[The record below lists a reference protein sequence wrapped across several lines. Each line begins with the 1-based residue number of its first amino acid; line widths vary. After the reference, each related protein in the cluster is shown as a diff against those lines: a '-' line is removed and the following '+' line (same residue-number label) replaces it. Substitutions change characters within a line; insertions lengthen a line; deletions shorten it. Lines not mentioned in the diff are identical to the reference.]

1 MSKSMRLRVSEVRA
15 CFNLIGECRELWD
28 NPPAWRLHLL
38 RGMTELTGLAVGHY
52 AEVDATSFG
61 GPVRFFAAVDY
72 GWRDEAA
79 RDYYIR
85 YTADITGAYTAPMPG
100 IDILARRVAETGRA
114 IAYRSELCSDSQW
127 YGCAAVNEY
136 RRPAFNNDYILSF
149 VQGKNNLCTHIG
161 VHQDT
166 SQRAPTLHA
175 KRLVSLVHEQIA
187 PMVETVLATE
197 REHSREGL
205 SSRLQQVLD
214 QLLQGDG
221 EKQIARN
228 LNLSRPTVHEY
239 IGKIYRHFAVNSH
252 AELLAY
258 FLARRPKVK
267 CDDAPSD
274 ALRRRSG

>member
-1 MSKSMRLRVSEVRA
+1 MRLRLSEVKA

-52 AEVDATSFG
+52 AEVDATSFD

-79 RDYYIR
+79 RDYYVR
-85 YTADITGAYTAPMPG
+85 YTADITGAYTTPMPG
-100 IDILARRVAETGRA
+100 IEILAHRLAGTGRA

-127 YGCAAVNEY
+127 YRSAAVNEY
-136 RRPAFNNDYILSF
+136 RRPAFNNDYVLSF
-149 VQGKNNLCTHIG
+149 VRGKNNLCTHIG

-175 KRLVSLVHEQIA
+175 KRLVSLVHQQIA
-187 PMVETVLATE
+187 PMVGFSLATDDQC
-197 REHSREGL
+197 SREGL
-205 SSRLQQVLD
+205 SPRLQQVLD
-214 QLLQGDG
+214 QLLHGDS
-221 EKQIARN
+221 EKQIARD
-228 LNLSRPTVHEY
+228 LKLKPPTVHEY

-252 AELLAY
+252 GELLAY
-258 FLARRPKVK
+258 FLTRRPKLK
-267 CDDAPSD
+267 SA
-274 ALRRRSG
+274 

>member
-1 MSKSMRLRVSEVRA
+1 MSEVKA

-38 RGMTELTGLAVGHY
+38 RGLTAMTGLAVGHY

-85 YTADITGAYTAPMPG
+85 YTADITSACTAPMPG
-100 IDILARRVAETGRA
+100 IDILAQRLAESGRA

-136 RRPAFNNDYILSF
+136 RRPAFNNDYVLSF
-149 VQGKNNLCTHIG
+149 VRGKNNLCTHIG

-187 PMVETVLATE
+187 PMVGTVLATE

-214 QLLQGDG
+214 QLLQGDS
-221 EKQIARN
+221 EKQIARD

-258 FLARRPKVK
+258 FLARRPKLK
-267 CDDAPSD
+267 CEDAPSD
-274 ALRRRSG
+274 APRRRGG